1 MDICVERKK
10 VRPLAKLY
18 GLAKGKAAGFAD
30 GKASGFADGRAS
42 GFADGK
48 ASGFADGIKEVAKAL
63 KKKGMDIQ
71 EISKLTG
78 LSEEEVENL

>member
-18 GLAKGKAAGFAD
+18 GIAKGKAAGFAD
-30 GKASGFADGRAS
+30 GKASGFADGR
-42 GFADGK
+42 

>member
-10 VRPLAKLY
+10 VRPLARQY
-18 GLAKGKAAGFAD
+18 GIAKGKAAGFAD

-42 GFADGK
+42 GFADG
-48 ASGFADGIKEVAKAL
+48 IKEVAKAL
-63 KKKGMDIQ
+63 KKNGMDIQ

-78 LSEEEVENL
+78 LSKEEVENL

>member
-10 VRPLAKLY
+10 VRPLARQY
-18 GLAKGKAAGFAD
+18 GIAKGKAAGFAD
-30 GKASGFADGRAS
+30 GKASGFADGR
-42 GFADGK
+42 

-78 LSEEEVENL
+78 LSKEEVENL

>member
-1 MDICVERKK
+1 MDICVVKK
-10 VRPLAKLY
+10 KAKLY
-18 GLAKGKAAGFAD
+18 GLAKGKAT
-30 GKASGFADGRAS
+30 GFADGRAS

-78 LSEEEVENL
+78 LSKEEVENL

>member
-30 GKASGFADGRAS
+30 GKASGFADG
-42 GFADGK
+42 
-48 ASGFADGIKEVAKAL
+48 IKEVAKAL
-63 KKKGMDIQ
+63 KKNGMDIQ

>member
-1 MDICVERKK
+1 MDICVVRKK
-10 VRPLAKLY
+10 AKLY

-30 GKASGFADGRAS
+30 GRAS
-42 GFADGK
+42 GFT
-48 ASGFADGIKEVAKAL
+48 DGIKEVAKAL

>member
-10 VRPLAKLY
+10 VRPLARQY
-18 GLAKGKAAGFAD
+18 GIAKGKAA
-30 GKASGFADGRAS
+30 GFADGRAS

-63 KKKGMDIQ
+63 KKNGMDIQ

-78 LSEEEVENL
+78 LSKEEVENL

>member
-1 MDICVERKK
+1 MDICVVRKK
-10 VRPLAKLY
+10 VRPLARLY
-18 GLAKGKAAGFAD
+18 GIAKGKAA
-30 GKASGFADGRAS
+30 

-63 KKKGMDIQ
+63 KKNGMDIQ

-78 LSEEEVENL
+78 LSKEEVENL

>member
-1 MDICVERKK
+1 MDICVVKK
-10 VRPLAKLY
+10 KAKLY
-18 GLAKGKAAGFAD
+18 GLAKGKAA
-30 GKASGFADGRAS
+30 GFADGRAS

-63 KKKGMDIQ
+63 KKNGMDIQ